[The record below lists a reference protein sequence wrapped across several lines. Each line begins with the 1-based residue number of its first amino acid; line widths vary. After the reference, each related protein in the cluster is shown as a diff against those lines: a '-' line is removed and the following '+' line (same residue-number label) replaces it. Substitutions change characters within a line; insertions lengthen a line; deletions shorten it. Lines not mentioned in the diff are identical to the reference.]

1 MGHAIEPSTTVAYA
15 HRYHLRQKKDVVY
28 GLLFSLHA
36 SADLRF
42 KNPIETPNKKLPKF
56 VLNKIPI
63 KNTCNE
69 TFQETDCYLNTTPRT
84 TRIFKNIFQL
94 GYGNLQTVYD

>member
-36 SADLRF
+36 SADLRVT
-42 KNPIETPNKKLPKF
+42 NPIRNPFFPNASSQFYTELKSS
-56 VLNKIPI
+56 
-63 KNTCNE
+63 
-69 TFQETDCYLNTTPRT
+69 Y
-84 TRIFKNIFQL
+84 
-94 GYGNLQTVYD
+94 QTYRLCSRMLLHSIIIIILIS

>member
-36 SADLRF
+36 SADLRVT
-42 KNPIETPNKKLPKF
+42 NPIRNPFFPNASSQF
-56 VLNKIPI
+56 YTEI
-63 KNTCNE
+63 KSS
-69 TFQETDCYLNTTPRT
+69 Y
-84 TRIFKNIFQL
+84 
-94 GYGNLQTVYD
+94 QTQINMRDSSSLYIIIIILIS

>member
-36 SADLRF
+36 SADLRVT
-42 KNPIETPNKKLPKF
+42 NPIRNPFSQMPPVNSYTEL
-56 VLNKIPI
+56 KII
-63 KNTCNE
+63 LS
-69 TFQETDCYLNTTPRT
+69 D
-84 TRIFKNIFQL
+84 I
-94 GYGNLQTVYD
+94 